1 MYRSWAYI
9 LMAVATLAGV
19 VALIW
24 PGPSVRT
31 IEEISLPVRPAPR
44 AEAPAR
50 PNKAAKPAKSSSRN
64 TPKPAPPAVVERMPR
79 QNTATRRAAPVL
91 QNGLQPTMNLG
102 NPDAMGA
109 GKGTPAP
116 PGAPVA
122 IRPLHPARPPAAN
135 PSTDAR
141 EAK

>member
-19 VALIW
+19 VALLW

-31 IEEISLPVRPAPR
+31 IEEISMPARPAPR
-44 AEAPAR
+44 AEVPAR
-50 PNKAAKPAKSSSRN
+50 PNKATKPAKSSSRN

-102 NPDAMGA
+102 NPDAIRA
-109 GKGTPAP
+109 GNGTPRP
-116 PGAPVA
+116 PVA

-135 PSTDAR
+135 SPTDAR
-141 EAK
+141 EAQ